1 MEYRVVRSDDYL
13 AHYGVLGMHWGVRRY
28 QKYGEGGYE
37 PKDETKKHRMSSK
50 TKKVLIAAGAVA
62 VTAGLAAYG
71 VHKVKKLNSKGAS
84 SAIGVLKTAGKVSV
98 SDIPKVN
105 HVDVP
110 RVNPARTAVNRID
123 VPRVNPARTVV
134 NRVDVPTIPKSPKK
148 LSDFE
153 FDAVR
158 RIDAAGKATD
168 VMVPKYKEGYARAF
182 ASEMS
187 KSATKYGLN
196 EQKQYQ
202 YYYDYIKRKLDQM

>member
-1 MEYRVVRSDDYL
+1 MEYKVIRSEDHL
-13 AHYGVLGMHWGVRRY
+13 AHYGVLGMKWGVRRY

-37 PKDETKKHRMSSK
+37 PKDETKKHRMSPK

-84 SAIGVLKTAGKVSV
+84 SAVGVLKTAGKVSV

-105 HVDVP
+105 RVDVP
-110 RVNPARTAVNRID
+110 RVNPARTAI
-123 VPRVNPARTVV
+123 
-134 NRVDVPTIPKSPKK
+134 NRVDVHTISKSPKK

-153 FDAVR
+153 FVSAR

-168 VMVPKYKEGYARAF
+168 VMVPKDKEGYARAF

-187 KSATKYGLN
+187 KNSAKYGLN

-202 YYYDYIKRKLDQM
+202 YYYDYIKRKIDQM

>member
-13 AHYGVLGMHWGVRRY
+13 AHYGVKGMKWGVRRY
-28 QKYGEGGYE
+28 QKYDKGGYE
-37 PKDETKKHRMSSK
+37 PKNETKKHRMNPK
-50 TKKVLIAAGAVA
+50 TKKILIAAGAA
-62 VTAGLAAYG
+62 AITAGLVAYG
-71 VHKVKKLNSKGAS
+71 VHNVKKLKSRGAS
-84 SAIGVLKTAGKVSV
+84 STIRILKTAGNVSV

-110 RVNPARTAVNRID
+110 RVNPARTAVNR
-123 VPRVNPARTVV
+123 
-134 NRVDVPTIPKSPKK
+134 VDVHTISTSPKK

-153 FDAVR
+153 FNAVR

-168 VMVPKYKEGYARAF
+168 IMVPKDKEGYARAF

-187 KSATKYGLN
+187 KNSAKNGLN

-202 YYYDYIKRKLDQM
+202 YYYDYIKRKLEQM